1 MIRTQ
6 GIQFLFEL
14 ANGQQTKPNNYYIG
28 FCAEAEDDIPA
39 NAALADLTELSGN
52 GYARQYIAADSI
64 GMVSAAAGTNGRALT
79 TAEVTFTASGGA
91 WSLAKTKF
99 LATTAD
105 DSGKL
110 MATEPINAGSG
121 VALADG
127 ESYDVTMTLASE
139 P

>member
-14 ANGQQTKPNNYYIG
+14 ANGQQTKPASYYIG
-28 FCAEAEDDIPA
+28 WCQEAEDQIPA
-39 NAALADLTELSGN
+39 NASLGDLTELSGN
-52 GYARQYIAADSI
+52 GYARQFVPANSV
-64 GMVSAAAGTNGRALT
+64 GMVSAAGGTNGRTLT

-110 MATEPINAGSG
+110 IATEPINAGSG
-121 VALADG
+121 IALANG